1 MAEKIMRHLI
11 QVVAFL
17 LTLLFFS
24 LFSGAR
30 DYLLHGQNRVLG
42 YGGALTQVT
51 VSAPAGDLSNQ
62 GSSDTISSVQEVLT
76 SLSQDSGVAV
86 LYIPDTQVPLA
97 TLADPGGVYAQ
108 DISDSLGSLAD
119 PTARKALVLSHLS
132 PVSYPELLPHGVQV
146 TGTLPADF
154 PLDRLN
160 FITGFTTPAVQPF
173 SAGTYYLSTSDPLAT
188 ERIKRLAEKEGY
200 SVEVNYRQ
208 EAPSL
213 LSYPGSTFGVT
224 GFLTAFLLCSSASA
238 LCLIYLLGRQHA
250 LVQAICLGASRGQA
264 IRLEIA
270 KNLPGLLLA
279 SAGAALACLP
289 FCLLNPSYFPWWLCP
304 LAATVNLCLW
314 VAVLWFFLLLVGRRI
329 RNVLPC

>member
-1 MAEKIMRHLI
+1 MEKPLKTLMR
-11 QVVAFL
+11 VAFFISAL
-17 LTLLFFS
+17 LLFC

-51 VSAPAGDLSNQ
+51 VSAPASNSSSQ
-62 GSSDTISSVQEVLT
+62 GASETSGVQEILT

-97 TLADPGGVYAQ
+97 TLADPSGVYAQ

-119 PTARKALVLSHLS
+119 PTARKAVVLSHLS
-132 PVSYPELLPHGVQV
+132 PVSYPALLPQGVEV

-154 PLDRLN
+154 PLDGLH
-160 FITGFTTPAVQPF
+160 FITGFTTPAIQPF

-213 LSYPGSTFGVT
+213 LNYPGSTFGVT
-224 GFLTAFLLCSSASA
+224 GFLTGFLLCSSASA

-250 LVQAICLGASRGQA
+250 LAQAICLGASRGQA

-270 KNLPGLLLA
+270 KNLPSLLLA
-279 SAGAALACLP
+279 STGAALACIP

-304 LAATVNLCLW
+304 LAATVNLGLW
-314 VAVLWFFLLLVGRRI
+314 VAALWFFLVLVGRRV